1 MPFTRYFSE
10 KRQIYYWYND
20 STNKYHYEKPEELI
34 KEEQKFNNDINDYWT
49 KKMSKKK
56 NKNYWFNKRTGEYSW
71 VDPSMF
77 SDELK
82 PIQKKEREKNEKSSN
97 IEDLLNEVTNLKLE
111 EEEKPPTKPKTNTY
125 SNVYSNTD
133 RNSDRNSEYQ
143 DYEICNGM
151 GIYTTISA
159 TDKYDA
165 MEQMRDLAQSL
176 NPYD

>member
-1 MPFTRYFSE
+1 MRFTRYFSE
-10 KRQIYYWYND
+10 KTKSYYWYND
-20 STNKYHYEKPEELI
+20 STEKYHYEKPEELI
-34 KEEQKFNNDINDYWT
+34 KEEQKFNNDINDHWT
-49 KKMSKKK
+49 KKMSNKQ

-82 PIQKKEREKNEKSSN
+82 PIQKKNEKLSD
-97 IEDLLNEVTNLKLE
+97 IEDLSNEVTNLKLE
-111 EEEKPPTKPKTNTY
+111 EKEEKPPTKPKTNTY

-133 RNSDRNSEYQ
+133 RNSKYQ
-143 DYEICNGM
+143 EYEICNGT
-151 GIYTTISA
+151 GIYTTIRA

>member
-10 KRQIYYWYND
+10 KRQVYYWYND
-20 STNKYHYEKPEELI
+20 STKKYHYEKPEEI
-34 KEEQKFNNDINDYWT
+34 IQKELKFHNDINDHWT
-49 KKMSKKK
+49 KKMSKKQ
-56 NKNYWFNKRTGEYSW
+56 NKNYWINERTGEYSW

-82 PIQKKEREKNEKSSN
+82 PIPKKNEKSSD
-97 IEDLLNEVTNLKLE
+97 IEDLSNEVTNLKLE
-111 EEEKPPTKPKTNTY
+111 EKEEKPEIKKEKPPTKPRT
-125 SNVYSNTD
+125 SNYSNTY
-133 RNSDRNSEYQ
+133 RNSEYQ

-151 GIYTTISA
+151 GVYTTISA

-165 MEQMRDLAQSL
+165 MEQMRDIAQSL